1 VTCQHNH
8 GVCRPRAGFQSFV
21 CSITRQLH
29 PRRVIIPMLLVLL
42 LSGCAPGEASLNMLD
57 PQGPDAAEIATL
69 WWLMFW
75 MGLAVYVGV
84 FIFALWAIFG
94 VRRRDPDAPPFNG
107 QRILIWGGIVFPVP
121 ILAIVAGYTL
131 YVGNLTAGFPPV
143 LERDRG
149 EYLTVDVIGHQF
161 WWEVRYLNEGVVTA
175 NEIHIPAGQRVRFR
189 VNSADVIHSFWFPQL
204 HGKVDM
210 VPGNTSTIWMSAD
223 EPGVYRGICAEF
235 CGAQHA
241 HMQLLLIAQPMDEFQ
256 AWLEQQRTV
265 PPNPEDPML
274 QQGRQVFMGS
284 GCVYCHTVLGV
295 NQDADTDPIGPD
307 LTHLASRRTLGA
319 VMMENNRG
327 NLGGWILDPQSMK
340 PGNKMP
346 PTRID
351 AADFQAL
358 LAYLESL
365 R

>member
-1 VTCQHNH
+1 
-8 GVCRPRAGFQSFV
+8 
-21 CSITRQLH
+21 
-29 PRRVIIPMLLVLL
+29 
-42 LSGCAPGEASLNMLD
+42 
-57 PQGPDAAEIATL
+57 
-69 WWLMFW
+69 
-75 MGLAVYVGV
+75 
-84 FIFALWAIFG
+84 
-94 VRRRDPDAPPFNG
+94 
-107 QRILIWGGIVFPVP
+107 
-121 ILAIVAGYTL
+121 
-131 YVGNLTAGFPPV
+131 
-143 LERDRG
+143 
-149 EYLTVDVIGHQF
+149 
-161 WWEVRYLNEGVVTA
+161 
-175 NEIHIPAGQRVRFR
+175 
-189 VNSADVIHSFWFPQL
+189 
-204 HGKVDM
+204 
-210 VPGNTSTIWMSAD
+210 
-223 EPGVYRGICAEF
+223 
-235 CGAQHA
+235 
-241 HMQLLLIAQPMDEFQ
+241 
-256 AWLEQQRTV
+256 V
-265 PPNPEDPML
+265 PPNPEDPLL